1 MAGEEN
7 AEVHGTMSPRPRTP
21 QEILEDSLHIAV
33 VGLSTNEDKA
43 AHAIPA
49 ALQGAGFHVIPV
61 TPAADEVLGEKAY
74 PTLKDVPGPIDVV
87 EVFRPSSEAGDIA
100 RDAVEVGA
108 KALWLQRG
116 IRSAEAREIAED
128 AGLDFV
134 EDMCMGVERSRFGIV
149 KR

>member
-1 MAGEEN
+1 
-7 AEVHGTMSPRPRTP
+7 MSQGPTSKTP
-21 QEILEDSLHIAV
+21 QQILEESMNIAV
-33 VGLSTNEDKA
+33 VGLSTNQDKA

-49 ALQGAGFHVIPV
+49 ALQSAGFHIIPV
-61 TPAADEVLGEKAY
+61 TPAADEILGERAY

-100 RDAVEVGA
+100 RDAVAVGA
-108 KALWLQRG
+108 KVLWLQRG
-116 IRSAEAREIAED
+116 IRSAEAREITEE